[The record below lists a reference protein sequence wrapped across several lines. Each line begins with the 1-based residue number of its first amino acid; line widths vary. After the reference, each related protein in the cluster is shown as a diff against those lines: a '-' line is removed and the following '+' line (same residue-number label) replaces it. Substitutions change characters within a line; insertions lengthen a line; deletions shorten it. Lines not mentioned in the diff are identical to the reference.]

1 MPLAVAGLLQQ
12 YLQTDPHH
20 FVESLECVVLR
31 GAIGQRT
38 VKGYFTAAFLS
49 LSHTLF
55 IVILFGAVCPRLCV
69 GHELPP
75 LCLCVIGILFTEEQ
89 VHNLPRTVY
98 VSLLL

>member
-1 MPLAVAGLLQQ
+1 ME
-12 YLQTDPHH
+12 T
-20 FVESLECVVLR
+20 LECVVLR
-31 GAIGQRT
+31 GTIGQRT
-38 VKGYFTAAFLS
+38 VKGYSAAAFLP

-55 IVILFGAVCPRLCV
+55 IILLFGAVCPRLCV

-75 LCLCVIGILFTEEQ
+75 LCLCVIGILFIEEQ